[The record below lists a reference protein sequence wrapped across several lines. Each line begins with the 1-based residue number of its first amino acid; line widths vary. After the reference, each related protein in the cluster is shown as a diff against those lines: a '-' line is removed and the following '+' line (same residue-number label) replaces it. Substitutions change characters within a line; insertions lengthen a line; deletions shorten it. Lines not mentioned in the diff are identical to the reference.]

1 MMRNERATTDPMAT
15 NTTVIFMMQLKRY
28 LFQFF
33 SFPSQVTKINQP
45 KSTTKNNHQNQSK
58 STNKKQQKN
67 NINIT

>member
-1 MMRNERATTDPMAT
+1 
-15 NTTVIFMMQLKRY
+15 MMQLKRY